1 MANAAGIHPDQV
13 SAVLKDVGHKHSAA
27 DARQI
32 ADRINQDLVFES
44 NSPEVQYFVREPL
57 LPLSTAAS
65 VGRVGYQHRHG
76 WAGRVAV
83 RSLGWDAVMSIDG
96 INLVQLPKGTTAVLR
111 IGREPGAN
119 LMVLSLAGTG
129 GEPFSR
135 Q

>member
-1 MANAAGIHPDQV
+1 MLILSLRSSFV
-13 SAVLKDVGHKHSAA
+13 DVGYAHTPA

-32 ADRINQDLVFES
+32 SDRLNQELVFES
-44 NSPEVQYFVREPL
+44 NSPEVEYFVREPL
-57 LPLSTAAS
+57 LPLHSAGNL
-65 VGRVGYQHRHG
+65 GRVGYQHRHG
-76 WAGRVAV
+76 WASRIAV

-96 INLVQLPKGTTAVLR
+96 INLVQLPKGTTAVMH
-111 IGREPGAN
+111 IGRKPGAN